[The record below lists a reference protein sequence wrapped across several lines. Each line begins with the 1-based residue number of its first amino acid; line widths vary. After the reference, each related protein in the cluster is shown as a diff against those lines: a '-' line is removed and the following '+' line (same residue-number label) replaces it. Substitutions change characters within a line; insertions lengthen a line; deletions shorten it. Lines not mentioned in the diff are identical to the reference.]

1 MALTPIQVRIVAR
14 ACIARY
20 DRGEG
25 TIIEIVDS
33 YNMQPD
39 DREAVLEEVYRLR
52 PDLKED

>member
-39 DREAVLEEVYRLR
+39 DREAVLEEIYRLR